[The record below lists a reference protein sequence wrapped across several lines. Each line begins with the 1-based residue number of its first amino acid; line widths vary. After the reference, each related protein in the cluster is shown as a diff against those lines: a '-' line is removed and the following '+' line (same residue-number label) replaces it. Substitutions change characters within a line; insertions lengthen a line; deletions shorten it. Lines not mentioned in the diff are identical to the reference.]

1 MIHFWP
7 IQSEGSV
14 GRVWEIFLALKN
26 SGDASTFSSAV
37 SVNVLSSPGGVGVG
51 RGGTSP

>member
-1 MIHFWP
+1 MR
-7 IQSEGSV
+7 EVLGGS
-14 GRVWEIFLALKN
+14 GEIFLALKN

-51 RGGTSP
+51 HGGTSP